1 MHLRYS
7 PISASV
13 ALAKGHEIQSC
24 STVLEIARRISRV
37 SKMVYMPSF
46 KREEDGSS
54 IRRANIWAVSLDIEA
69 MDVVKGDEDSD

>member
-1 MHLRYS
+1 M
-7 PISASV
+7 

-24 STVLEIARRISRV
+24 STVFAMLRRTSRV
-37 SKMVYMPSF
+37 SEMVSMPSF

-54 IRRANIWAVSLDIEA
+54 IKRANIWAVSREIEA